1 MSNKTKTI
9 TGKVVNGINKVYGKN
24 NPNVLKTVTLQ
35 GDILVDLEIKKR
47 LTYEEMLGFIT
58 STVEGSFIDNE
69 YVPFNTNLWVFINLM
84 KYYVVNFKEGATIN
98 ELYEL
103 SLNTVLKKAI
113 LDEVD
118 RTQIESIDRDIQDM
132 IDFRKQM
139 LLSKTSTT
147 SKLDN
152 LFDSAVNLVDSI
164 AKSAESFEPNKLSSE
179 IQNVISSLEDKGLNV
194 AEIINLISNE
204 GDSGK
209 KNIKVNKSDSDIK

>member
-9 TGKVVNGINKVYGKN
+9 TEKMVNGINKVYGKD

-84 KYYVVNFKEGATIN
+84 KYYVVNFKEGVTIN

-139 LLSKTSTT
+139 LLSKTSTA
-147 SKLDN
+147 SKLDS
-152 LFDSAVNLVDSI
+152 LFDSAVNLIDSI

-204 GDSGK
+204 GNSNK

>member
-1 MSNKTKTI
+1 MSNKAKTI
-9 TGKVVNGINKVYGKN
+9 TEKVVNGINKVYGKD

-84 KYYVVNFKEGATIN
+84 KYYVVNFKEGVTIN

-139 LLSKTSTT
+139 LLSKTSTA
-147 SKLDN
+147 SKLDG
-152 LFDSAVNLVDSI
+152 LFDSAINLIDSI
-164 AKSAESFEPNKLSSE
+164 AKSTESFEPNKLFSE

-204 GDSGK
+204 GNSNK

>member
-1 MSNKTKTI
+1 MSNKAKTI
-9 TGKVVNGINKVYGKN
+9 TEKVVNGINKVYGKN

-69 YVPFNTNLWVFINLM
+69 YVPFNTSLWVFINLM
-84 KYYVVNFKEGATIN
+84 KYYVVNFKEGVTIN

-139 LLSKTSTT
+139 LLSKTSTA
-147 SKLDN
+147 SKLDS
-152 LFDSAVNLVDSI
+152 LFDSAINLIDSI

-204 GDSGK
+204 GNSNK

>member
-1 MSNKTKTI
+1 MSNKAKTI
-9 TGKVVNGINKVYGKN
+9 TEKVVNGINKVYGKD

-69 YVPFNTNLWVFINLM
+69 YVPFNTSLWVFINLM
-84 KYYVVNFKEGATIN
+84 KYYVVNFKEGVTIN

-139 LLSKTSTT
+139 LLSKTSTA
-147 SKLDN
+147 SKLDS
-152 LFDSAVNLVDSI
+152 LFDSAINLIDSI

-204 GDSGK
+204 GNSNK

>member
-9 TGKVVNGINKVYGKN
+9 TGKVINGINKVYGKN
-24 NPNVLKTVTLQ
+24 NPNVLKTVALQ

-152 LFDSAVNLVDSI
+152 LFDSAVNLVDKI

-179 IQNVISSLEDKGLNV
+179 IQNVISSLEDKGLDV

>member
-9 TGKVVNGINKVYGKN
+9 TEKMVNGINKVYGKN
-24 NPNVLKTVTLQ
+24 SPNVLKTVTLQ

-179 IQNVISSLEDKGLNV
+179 IQNVISSLEDKGLNI
-194 AEIINLISNE
+194 AEIINLISNK

-209 KNIKVNKSDSDIK
+209 KNIKVSESDSDIK

>member
-1 MSNKTKTI
+1 MSNKAKTI

-24 NPNVLKTVTLQ
+24 NPNVLKTVILQ

>member
-1 MSNKTKTI
+1 MSNKAKTI
-9 TGKVVNGINKVYGKN
+9 TEKMVNGINKVYGKN

-69 YVPFNTNLWVFINLM
+69 YVPFNTSLWVFINLM

-103 SLNTVLKKAI
+103 SLSTVLKKAI

-132 IDFRKQM
+132 IDFKKQM
-139 LLSKTSTT
+139 LLSKTSTV
-147 SKLDN
+147 SKLDS
-152 LFDSAVNLVDSI
+152 LFDSAVSLIDNIS
-164 AKSAESFEPNKLSSE
+164 KSVESFDPNKLSSE

-204 GDSGK
+204 GNSNK

>member
-1 MSNKTKTI
+1 MPNKAKTI
-9 TGKVVNGINKVYGKN
+9 TEKVVNGINKVYGKN
-24 NPNVLKTVTLQ
+24 SPNVLKTVTLQ

-84 KYYVVNFKEGATIN
+84 KYYVVNFKEGVTIN

-139 LLSKTSTT
+139 LLSKTSTA
-147 SKLDN
+147 SKLDS
-152 LFDSAVNLVDSI
+152 LFDSAISLIDSI
-164 AKSAESFEPNKLSSE
+164 SKSAESFEPNKLSSE
-179 IQNVISSLEDKGLNV
+179 IQNVISSLEGKGLNV

-204 GDSGK
+204 GNSNK